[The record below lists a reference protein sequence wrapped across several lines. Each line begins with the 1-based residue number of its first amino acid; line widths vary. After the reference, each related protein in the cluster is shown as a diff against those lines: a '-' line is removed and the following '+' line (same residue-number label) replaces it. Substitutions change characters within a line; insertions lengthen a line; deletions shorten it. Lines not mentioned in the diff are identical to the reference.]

1 MSRYGWTPD
10 MPDQRDHV
18 YALPPH
24 IKKTRLPASVD
35 LRRACPPVY
44 DQGDLGSCTAN
55 AIGAVMQFLQKRQK
69 QKDFMPSRLGIYYE
83 ERKLEG
89 TINAD
94 AGAMIRDGIKVVNQF
109 GVWPETLQP
118 YDPSQFKK
126 APSRECLT
134 FGQEHQAVTYQR
146 IDHTDLSLLK
156 GRLASGLPIVFGF
169 SVYESFESAEVARTG
184 ILKLPGKK
192 EKMMGGH
199 AVAAVGYNTAKKAL
213 LVRNSW
219 GPDWGLKGYF
229 WMPFKYATDPNLADD
244 FWAITAVE

>member
-1 MSRYGWTPD
+1 M
-10 MPDQRDHV
+10 
-18 YALPPH
+18 
-24 IKKTRLPASVD
+24 D

-44 DQGDLGSCTAN
+44 NQGDLSSCTAN

-69 QKDFMPSRLGIYYE
+69 EKDFMPSRLGIYYE

-89 TINAD
+89 SIASD
-94 AGAMIRDGIKVVNQF
+94 SGAMIRDGIKVVNTC
-109 GVWPETLQP
+109 GVWPETMQP

-126 APSRECLT
+126 APSKECLT
-134 FGQEHQAVTYQR
+134 FGKDHQAVTYQR
-146 IDHTDLSLLK
+146 IDHTDLTLLK

-184 ILKLPGKK
+184 ILKMPTKK
-192 EKMMGGH
+192 EKLMGGH
-199 AVAAVGYNTAKKAL
+199 AVAAVGYNNTKKAL

-229 WMPFKYATDPNLADD
+229 WMPYKYVTDPNLADD

>member
-126 APSRECLT
+126 APSRECLA

-184 ILKLPGKK
+184 ILKQPSKK
-192 EKMMGGH
+192 EKLMGGH

-219 GPDWGLKGYF
+219 GPDWGLKGHF